1 MSEKLTTRIEPASAA
16 QGQRAAAPD
25 VPSSTEGA
33 KAAQSAGA
41 AQGATNA
48 GAEGRAADEPACE
61 PSASELGVFA
71 RTSRW
76 FNQTF
81 PNSKNAVI
89 GGVAGLLLAL
99 LLFSIGLF
107 KTLVI
112 AILVLVGVAV
122 GQYLDGD
129 PKLVKAVQNLMKK
142 R

>member
-1 MSEKLTTRIEPASAA
+1 MAEKVPTRIEAAAEAPEQEKNAAAEGVAA
-16 QGQRAAAPD
+16 QASEQAAPAAGQAAEPAKD
-25 VPSSTEGA
+25 EGA
-33 KAAQSAGA
+33 
-41 AQGATNA
+41 
-48 GAEGRAADEPACE
+48 
-61 PSASELGVFA
+61 FA
-71 RTSRW
+71 RASQW
-76 FNQTF
+76 FAQTF

-89 GGVAGLLLAL
+89 GGLAGLVVAL

-112 AILVLVGVAV
+112 AVLVLVGVAA